1 MIRRVSLQPDE
12 DIIKIANKK
21 AMQAVCE
28 AAEKIDQL
36 RVKMKGPGFWVGDKL
51 MDNLKAAL
59 EKWRKVKEG

>member
-28 AAEKIDQL
+28 AAE
-36 RVKMKGPGFWVGDKL
+36 GFLNDVAVWGFRDEIVV
-51 MDNLKAAL
+51 NLKAAL
-59 EKWRKVKEG
+59 EKWSRE